1 MYDFEK
7 MILDN
12 KELILKKT
20 QELIRIPSVL
30 DENNKTDEAPFGKN
44 VRDALDYMMNLA
56 KEDGFK
62 TEQDGGYAGQIDY
75 GNPNGKLIGI
85 LCHLDVVPVSKGW
98 IYPPFEAK
106 IVDGKLY
113 GRGSTDD
120 KGPTM
125 AAYFALKFIKD
136 AGIKLKNN
144 IRIILGTDE
153 ETGWRG
159 VSHYFEKYPM
169 PEIGFAPDADFPLIY
184 GEKGRMTY
192 DLGLSS
198 WDDDDIVVSIKGG
211 DRYNVVLDEVSAIVT
226 KDLEKE
232 FKEFISVNNLEG
244 SYTKVSNGYELVL
257 KGVAAHAMEPHK
269 GINAGT
275 YMCKFLEKYSKNKL
289 IKYIAKYYHQSP
301 FLEKLGLDYN
311 DYEMGPITCNIGIM
325 NISKS
330 NSLVT
335 LDLRYPV
342 RYDIEN
348 FQNVMKKIAEEGQV
362 EILNNTLKKPHY
374 VSPDSDLVKKLYSAY
389 LEVTG
394 DNEHKPF
401 TIGGGTYASML
412 EKGCAFGMLF
422 PYETELAHQAN
433 EYLNIESLYKGILI
447 YIKAILSLGEIDA

>member
-1 MYDFEK
+1 
-7 MILDN
+7 
-12 KELILKKT
+12 
-20 QELIRIPSVL
+20 
-30 DENNKTDEAPFGKN
+30 
-44 VRDALDYMMNLA
+44 
-56 KEDGFK
+56 
-62 TEQDGGYAGQIDY
+62 
-75 GNPNGKLIGI
+75 
-85 LCHLDVVPVSKGW
+85 
-98 IYPPFEAK
+98 
-106 IVDGKLY
+106 
-113 GRGSTDD
+113 
-120 KGPTM
+120 
-125 AAYFALKFIKD
+125 
-136 AGIKLKNN
+136 
-144 IRIILGTDE
+144 
-153 ETGWRG
+153 
-159 VSHYFEKYPM
+159 
-169 PEIGFAPDADFPLIY
+169 
-184 GEKGRMTY
+184 
-192 DLGLSS
+192 
-198 WDDDDIVVSIKGG
+198 
-211 DRYNVVLDEVSAIVT
+211 
-226 KDLEKE
+226 
-232 FKEFISVNNLEG
+232 
-244 SYTKVSNGYELVL
+244 
-257 KGVAAHAMEPHK
+257 
-269 GINAGT
+269 
-275 YMCKFLEKYSKNKL
+275 MCKFLEKYSKNKL